1 MSILPRIARPITM
14 DEGDT
19 PFKRGDYVVDR
30 LGKVG
35 RVVES
40 NEDKTVVQWN
50 RGDEARVPT
59 YQLKR
64 WAARP

>member
-1 MSILPRIARPITM
+1 M